1 MKNKINVKFK
11 VIDGKVHVKNLK
23 ATPEELKRV
32 SNQIHQTINNDVLRN
47 YNFNGT
53 IKVKLG

>member
-1 MKNKINVKFK
+1 MTKKIKFK

-23 ATPEELKRV
+23 ATPDELKRV

-53 IKVKLG
+53 IKVKLD